1 MYHDNDTMICKT
13 FDEILF
19 SSNAKSKIMPWYIM
33 KKLAYS
39 ILLAVLLSAVLP
51 QLAFAQQYAGYN
63 QGNTMTL
70 EQELDLAKKKVE
82 MVKTH
87 PGEGSGTPYLD
98 ANGVVGSS
106 IISGAIFGGI
116 FAAFVMR
123 AKQYEFAQKARLA
136 L

>member
-1 MYHDNDTMICKT
+1 MICKT

-19 SSNAKSKIMPWYIM
+19 SSNAKSKIVLWYIM

-51 QLAFAQQYAGYN
+51 QLAFAQQYPGYPS
-63 QGNTMTL
+63 GTMTL
-70 EQELDLAKKKVE
+70 EQELELAKKKVE
-82 MVKTH
+82 IVRAH
-87 PGEGSGTPYLD
+87 PGEGSGTPYLN
-98 ANGVVGSS
+98 ANGVVGAS

-116 FAAFVMR
+116 FLAFVVR
-123 AKQYEFAQKARLA
+123 AKQYEFAQKRLA

>member
-1 MYHDNDTMICKT
+1 
-13 FDEILF
+13 
-19 SSNAKSKIMPWYIM
+19 M

-51 QLAFAQQYAGYN
+51 QLAFAQQYPGYTS
-63 QGNTMTL
+63 GTMTL

-82 MVKTH
+82 MVKAH

-98 ANGVVGSS
+98 ANGVVGASV
-106 IISGAIFGGI
+106 ISGAIFGGI
-116 FAAFVMR
+116 FMAFVVR
-123 AKQYEFAQKARLA
+123 AKQYEFAQKRLA

>member
-1 MYHDNDTMICKT
+1 MYHDNDIMICKT

-19 SSNAKSKIMPWYIM
+19 SSNAKSKIILWYTM

-51 QLAFAQQYAGYN
+51 QLAFAQQYPGYN

-70 EQELDLAKKKVE
+70 EQELDLAKKKIE
-82 MVKTH
+82 MVKAH
-87 PGEGSGTPYLD
+87 PGEGSGTPYLN
-98 ANGVVGSS
+98 ANGVVGASV
-106 IISGAIFGGI
+106 ISGAIFGGI
-116 FAAFVMR
+116 FVAFVVR
-123 AKQYEFAQKARLA
+123 AKQYEFAQKTRLA